1 MAHYVLNLLDLIPI
15 KEVVTLPG
23 SMSPGALL
31 PTSAPPPDD
40 ATWDAIIQTFT
51 KQVTGLPGNLV
62 RPRWQPIAPRM
73 PEPNVNW
80 VAVGYIN
87 ENVDPNPAIV
97 HQNINGVQSDVL
109 IRHERITARASFY
122 GPNAQQ
128 YAKLF
133 RDQLYFPQNIAIL
146 SQYNAGMTTMG
157 DISTVP
163 ELRNQQW
170 VKRYDFTFTLSR
182 QIIRQYLTYDLLY
195 ASFYGVA
202 EDPGQVIQGEVPA
215 NYVPSQF
222 LFGVDNFFFQGDG
235 LQVNGF
241 LYNSDTVTVDGY
253 SFQCN
258 IASS

>member
-1 MAHYVLNLLDLIPI
+1 MANYNLSLGEIINLSEYV
-15 KEVVTLPG
+15 VLPG
-23 SMSPGALL
+23 SMAPGALL

-40 ATWDAIIQTFT
+40 AAWDAIIQTFT
-51 KQVTGLPGNLV
+51 KQVTGLPGSLV

-73 PEPNVNW
+73 PEPTVNW
-80 VAVGYIN
+80 VAIGYTN
-87 ENVDPNPAIV
+87 ENTDPNPYIGHISV
-97 HQNINGVQSDVL
+97 NGCERDVL
-109 IRHERITARASFY
+109 IRHERVTARASFY

-133 RDQLYFPQNIAIL
+133 RDQLYFPQNADIL
-146 SQYNAGMTTMG
+146 RQYNAGVTGIG

-170 VKRYDFTFTLSR
+170 VKRYDFLFTLSR
-182 QIIRQYLTYDLLY
+182 QIIRDYLTYDLLY
-195 ASFYGVA
+195 ATFYGIS
-202 EDPGQVIQGEVPA
+202 EDPGNVFQGNVPA

-222 LFGVDNFFFQGDG
+222 LFGVDGYYFQGDG

-241 LYNSDTVTVDGY
+241 LYQSDTVVIDG
-253 SFQCN
+253 FPFECT